1 MDFIGPEGDE
11 ARAMMREFRQA
22 DNPLQQQSS
31 SAANIRSPAS
41 LLRQSSPGG
50 RGFGTGF
57 GGGNLSVS
65 LQSEDSIDSDRI
77 CGELSMSVDE
87 SM

>member
-1 MDFIGPEGDE
+1 MDYIGPEGDE

-41 LLRQSSPGG
+41 LLRQSSPGS
-50 RGFGTGF
+50 RGFGF